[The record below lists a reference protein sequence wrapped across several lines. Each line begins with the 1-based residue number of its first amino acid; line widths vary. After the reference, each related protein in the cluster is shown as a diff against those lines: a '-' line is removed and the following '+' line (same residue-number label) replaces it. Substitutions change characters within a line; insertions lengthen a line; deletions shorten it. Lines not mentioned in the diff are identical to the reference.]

1 VIHRVLLVDDYEP
14 WRRQIAAMLERG
26 SPRWEVVGEA
36 SDGLDAVEK
45 ACTLR
50 PDLTLLD
57 IGLPALNGIEAAARI
72 LARHPTS
79 RILFVSEHSAPDI
92 VDAALATGAGGYLVK
107 SRASVELRPA
117 MSAVVEGGR
126 FLSAILAEATWRHA
140 AAFCADEARL
150 LDEYVRLAETTL
162 TAGHALIVTVETAR
176 RDVLQRQLQM
186 KGVDVDRAIKEGRY
200 LSGSVADALSGFMVD
215 GWPDEARF
223 QAAATPVVLAAAR
236 ASNGERRRVA
246 ALGEC
251 GLALWRSGKAE
262 AAIRAEQ
269 LWDELVRRHD
279 IEALC
284 GFSTSGLPHDEDQ
297 RTFQRICATHSA
309 VRTR

>member
-14 WRRQIAAMLERG
+14 WRRQVASMLERS
-26 SPRWEVVGEA
+26 SPRWQVVGEA

-45 ACTLR
+45 ACTLQ

-57 IGLPALNGIEAAARI
+57 IGLPGLNGIEAAARI
-72 LARHPTS
+72 LARHPAS

-126 FLSAILAEATWRHA
+126 FLSAVLAGATWRHA
-140 AAFCADEARL
+140 AAFCADDARL

-162 TAGHALIVTVETAR
+162 KAGHALIVTLETAR
-176 RDVLQRQLQM
+176 CDMLRHQLQM
-186 KGVDVDRAIKEGRY
+186 KDIDVDRAIKEGRY

-215 GWPDEARF
+215 GWPDDARF
-223 QAAATPVVLAAAR
+223 QAVATPIVLAAAR

-297 RTFQRICATHSA
+297 RTLQRICATHSA